1 MINNH
6 YTLVALVAEIEADLK
21 TSLIT
26 ACLTRSE
33 NALVLIL
40 AGPRQDQM
48 SLVVSCKPRLNY
60 LLLDKHPGK
69 KLRGANVL
77 PEAVG
82 KAIDSVSVREND
94 RTVMLGLSGG
104 SRLIINLFGTHSNV
118 YLEDTEKGLIGSFL
132 KRKANEPHIGSGP
145 KNGLHLPEDA
155 ADFAN
160 RFRQLTGSPEKKLST
175 IFPVFGRE
183 IVKEV
188 LYRLGGEVIT
198 LSSEESGS
206 HPEERQLARLYD
218 TADEVRKELDSPHPR
233 IYYEDGLPVLMSL
246 LEMKHL
252 GYCEVTAY
260 DSVNTCIANF
270 VSEAARHSTAVELK
284 DSLVSGLLKKREDLA
299 ATIRKIEK
307 DISVNREEKYRMYGT
322 VLLEHLGEIKKGQS
336 SFKTGHGDASLL
348 IPLDEKL
355 TPVENSQAYFGKSKK
370 ARESHRQAIAR
381 KEELAK
387 LLHKVEGDLEAA
399 VRETDIKA
407 LGSLEKKEKAKSEP
421 QTPFRHFQTGEY
433 NIYVGKDAANN
444 DELTFGFAKP
454 NDVFLHARGVSGSH
468 VIIRNKSRDYP
479 QKVVIE
485 YAASIAAYYS
495 KARPSKL
502 VPVAYTMR
510 KYVKK
515 ARGKPGAVFL
525 DREEVVFVVPKIPQ
539 DSR

>member
-6 YTLVALVAEIEADLK
+6 YTLAALVAEIEADLK

-26 ACLTRSE
+26 ACLTRTE
-33 NALVLIL
+33 NVLELIL
-40 AGPRQDQM
+40 AGPGQDRR

-82 KAIDSVSVREND
+82 KSVDSVSVREND
-94 RTVMLGLSGG
+94 RTVVLELSGG

-118 YLEDTEKGLIGSFL
+118 YLEDMEKGPIGSFL
-132 KRKANEPHIGSGP
+132 KRKTKEPHIGSGP
-145 KNGLHLPEDA
+145 RNEPHLPEDA

-175 IFPVFGRE
+175 IFPIFGRE

-188 LYRLGGEVIT
+188 LYRLGGEVNP

-252 GYCEVTAY
+252 GSCEIKEYA
-260 DSVNTCIANF
+260 SVNTCIADF

-284 DSLVSGLLKKREDLA
+284 DSLVSRLLKKREDLA

-307 DISVNREEKYRMYGT
+307 DISANREEKYRTYGT
-322 VLLEHLGEIKKGQS
+322 VLLEHLGEIRKGQS
-336 SFKTGHGDASLL
+336 SFETGHGDTSLL

-381 KEELAK
+381 KEELTR
-387 LLHKVEGDLEAA
+387 LLNKVDQDLETAR
-399 VRETDIKA
+399 RETDLRVLDSFA
-407 LGSLEKKEKAKSEP
+407 KEEKSEREA
-421 QTPFRHFQTGEY
+421 QTPFRHFETNEY

-479 QKVVIE
+479 QKAVIE

-495 KARPSKL
+495 KARSSRL